1 MKKRTLLT
9 CGLAAAL
16 FAGCSSDDKL
26 TVDDGTVSNGTGY
39 VSLRIALPSTSGG
52 MRADNQAND
61 QYDEGD
67 ANEYKVND
75 VTLVFFNEKKEVLS
89 THKLAGFSETGADDN
104 NGITVEYTLATQ
116 KVSGDAR
123 FILVLLNK
131 PSALKTDVATFD
143 QLNKAIDCS
152 DVKTL
157 TGGDSYDSFFMSN
170 TTLSNGT
177 QSQTLVPIMPQT
189 TIAKAEANKAIVY
202 VERAVGKV
210 ELSHYAEPDTKWSG
224 WTYTIPAG
232 AAVYAEDKI
241 TINKWNVDLTNK
253 KTYPVR
259 KYDNSWSSY
268 ARMLSANTYD
278 GTWKRTYW
286 AEDPNYNVDDPT
298 VLTDPSRQLKHN
310 DEFSSMTTKLYCPE
324 NTFDVEHMKQ
334 NNSTR
339 VLLEATYRPNN
350 IPDSEIGDGTWYL
363 LGNSSTPKSSSTII
377 ALANEAIGG
386 PSPVVKKLA
395 FTKGVKLTAELQ
407 TTNFLKDGDTPVTDA
422 ELTLIK
428 NAIKPS
434 ITTYEKGVC
443 YYAVRIQHFG
453 SWYTPWGSE
462 TGAPTV
468 GTDAFYNYTTTHADN
483 DKNYLGRYG
492 IVRNNWYQLMLNSIS
507 APGEPTIPTPTDS
520 PDDVTNYYISATVK
534 IMDWA
539 VRKQSVD
546 L

>member
-1 MKKRTLLT
+1 
-9 CGLAAAL
+9 
-16 FAGCSSDDKL
+16 
-26 TVDDGTVSNGTGY
+26 
-39 VSLRIALPSTSGG
+39 
-52 MRADNQAND
+52 
-61 QYDEGD
+61 
-67 ANEYKVND
+67 
-75 VTLVFFNEKKEVLS
+75 
-89 THKLAGFSETGADDN
+89 
-104 NGITVEYTLATQ
+104 
-116 KVSGDAR
+116 
-123 FILVLLNK
+123 
-131 PSALKTDVATFD
+131 
-143 QLNKAIDCS
+143 
-152 DVKTL
+152 
-157 TGGDSYDSFFMSN
+157 
-170 TTLSNGT
+170 
-177 QSQTLVPIMPQT
+177 
-189 TIAKAEANKAIVY
+189 
-202 VERAVGKV
+202 
-210 ELSHYAEPDTKWSG
+210 
-224 WTYTIPAG
+224 
-232 AAVYAEDKI
+232 
-241 TINKWNVDLTNK
+241 
-253 KTYPVR
+253 
-259 KYDNSWSSY
+259 
-268 ARMLSANTYD
+268 MLSSGNAYG
-278 GTWKRTYW
+278 GTWQRTYW
-286 AEDPNYNVDDPT
+286 AEDPNYNVDAD
-298 VLTDPSRQLKHN
+298 LKDN

-453 SWYTPWGSE
+453 SYYTPWGSE
-462 TGAPTV
+462 TDAPTPS
-468 GTDAFYNYTTTHADN
+468 GSADAFYNYTTTHADN
-483 DKNYLGRYG
+483 NTYYLGRYG

-507 APGEPTIPTPTDS
+507 APGEPTIPTPADQ

-539 VRKQSVD
+539 VRKQSVN